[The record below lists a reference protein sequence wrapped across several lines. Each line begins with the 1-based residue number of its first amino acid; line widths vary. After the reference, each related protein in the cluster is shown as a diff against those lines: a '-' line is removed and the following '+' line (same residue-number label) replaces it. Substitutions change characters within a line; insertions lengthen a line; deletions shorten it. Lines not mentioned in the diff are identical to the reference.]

1 MTLSLALIG
10 CGGMG
15 RRHIGG
21 MRQLHRISKMPFELT
36 AVCDL
41 YESSAQ
47 SAADLAADALGK
59 QPAVCTDLSQLRNVD
74 AVLITTSPET
84 HAALGIGA
92 MELGMHVM
100 TEKPMTLTVAQ
111 GRALIATA
119 QRTNRKLAVAENY
132 RWDPIN
138 RLAKAL
144 IDGGAIGTP
153 YLSIQSSSGG
163 GETVAITPWR
173 HLRAKGGIIVDMGIH
188 YADLQEFY
196 LGPIAQVVGM
206 NALIDRERV
215 DAQGQPHPSDS
226 EDLMAGVARFERGA
240 ILHYLMDRAGRGEG
254 HFVRTIHGTGG
265 SLAIPSDRTGKP
277 LHLVQRHNL
286 KDEAIP
292 ESELLAL
299 VPDFA
304 VDELS
309 AALFGGER
317 QSSYQ
322 MAFTDI
328 DTSLLGIEQVDF
340 IEAIVKDRE
349 PEVTGEIGLRA
360 LALIMGFLETELL
373 GRIATMAELTT
384 SESLPYEALVNEVLV
399 NEAGSD

>member
-1 MTLSLALIG
+1 MT
-10 CGGMG
+10 
-15 RRHIGG
+15 
-21 MRQLHRISKMPFELT
+21 
-36 AVCDL
+36 
-41 YESSAQ
+41 SSR
-47 SAADLAADALGK
+47 DI
-59 QPAVCTDLSQLRNVD
+59 D
-74 AVLITTSPET
+74 AVILTTSPET
-84 HAALGIGA
+84 HAPLGIAA

-111 GRALIATA
+111 GRDLIAAA
-119 QRTNRKLAVAENY
+119 QRTNRTLAVAENY

-144 IDGGAIGTP
+144 IDGGALGTP
-153 YLSIQSSSGG
+153 YLSIQSTSGG
-163 GETVAITPWR
+163 GERVAITPWR

-215 DAQGQPHPSDS
+215 DAQGQSHPSDS

-240 ILHYLMDRAGRGEG
+240 LLHYLMNRAGRGEG
-254 HFVRTIHGTGG
+254 HFIRTIHGTGG
-265 SLAIPSDRTGKP
+265 SLAIPRDRTGET
-277 LHLVQRHNL
+277 LRLVQRHNG

-292 ESELLAL
+292 ESELLTL
-299 VPDFA
+299 VPDFR
-304 VDELS
+304 VNDLT
-309 AALFGGER
+309 ALFGGER

-322 MAFTDI
+322 MEFVDI

-340 IEAIVKDRE
+340 VEAIVNNRA

-373 GRIATMAELTT
+373 GRIATMEELTT
-384 SESLPYEALVNEVLV
+384 SEGLLAVWTLVVDAKAL
-399 NEAGSD
+399 

>member
-21 MRQLHRISKMPFELT
+21 MRQLHRIGKLPFELA

-47 SAADLAADALGK
+47 SAADLAEEVLGK
-59 QPAVCTDLSQLRNVD
+59 RPTVHTSLDELRNID
-74 AVLITTSPET
+74 AVILTTSPET
-84 HAALGIGA
+84 HAPLGIAA

-100 TEKPMTLTVAQ
+100 TEKPMTLTVTQ
-111 GRALIATA
+111 GRDLIAAA
-119 QRTNRKLAVAENY
+119 QRTNRKLGVAENY

-144 IDGGAIGTP
+144 IDGGALGTP

-215 DAQGQPHPSDS
+215 DAQGQTHPSDS

-240 ILHYLMDRAGRGEG
+240 ILHYLMDRAGRGAG

-265 SLAIPSDRTGKP
+265 SLAIPSDRTGRP
-277 LHLVQRHNL
+277 LQLVQRHNL

-304 VDELS
+304 VNDLT
-309 AALFGGER
+309 AALFGGAR

-322 MAFTDI
+322 MPFTDI

-340 IEAIVKDRE
+340 VEAIVNDRD

-373 GRIATMAELTT
+373 GRIATMEELTT
-384 SESLPYEALVNEVLV
+384 AAGLPYEALVNGAS
-399 NEAGSD
+399 NNH

>member
-21 MRQLHRISKMPFELT
+21 MRQLKRVGKLPFELA

-47 SAADLAADALGK
+47 SAADLAAEALGK
-59 QPAVCTDLSQLRNVD
+59 RPAVCTDLSQLRNVD
-74 AVLITTSPET
+74 AVILTTSPET

-144 IDGGAIGTP
+144 IASGAIGTP
-153 YLSIQSSSGG
+153 YLSIQSSGGG

-215 DAQGQPHPSDS
+215 DAQGQKHPSDS
-226 EDLMAGVARFERGA
+226 EDVMAGVARFEQGA
-240 ILHYLMDRAGRGEG
+240 ILHYLMDRAGRGAG
-254 HFVRTIHGTGG
+254 YFIRTIHGTGG

-304 VDELS
+304 VNELT
-309 AALFGGER
+309 AALFGCER

-322 MAFTDI
+322 MTFPDI

-340 IEAIVKDRE
+340 VEAIVEDRA

-373 GRIATMAELTT
+373 GRIATMDELTA
-384 SESLPYEALVNEVLV
+384 SESLPYEALVNQALAK
-399 NEAGSD
+399 AG

>member
-21 MRQLHRISKMPFELT
+21 MRQLQRTGKLPFELA

-41 YESSAQ
+41 YASSAQ
-47 SAADLAADALGK
+47 SAADLAEEFLGK
-59 QPAVCTDLSQLRNVD
+59 RPTVHNSLDELRNID
-74 AVLITTSPET
+74 AVILTTSPET
-84 HAALGIGA
+84 HAPLGIAA
-92 MELGMHVM
+92 MEMGMHVM

-111 GRALIATA
+111 GRDLIAA
-119 QRTNRKLAVAENY
+119 AKRTNRKLAVAENY

-144 IDGGAIGTP
+144 IDGEAIGTP

-163 GETVAITPWR
+163 GERVAITPWR

-196 LGPIAQVVGM
+196 LGPVAQVVGM

-215 DAQGQPHPSDS
+215 DAQGQKHPSDS
-226 EDLMAGVARFERGA
+226 EDVMAGVARFQQGA
-240 ILHYLMDRAGRGEG
+240 LLHYLMNRAGRGEG

-265 SLAIPSDRTGKP
+265 SLAIPRDRSGEALK
-277 LHLVQRHNL
+277 LVQRHNG

-292 ESELLAL
+292 ENELLAL

-304 VDELS
+304 VNELT

-322 MAFTDI
+322 MDFPEI

-340 IEAIVKDRE
+340 IEAIVEDRE
-349 PEVTGEIGLRA
+349 PEVTGETGLRA

-373 GRIATMAELTT
+373 GRIATMEELTT
-384 SESLPYEALVNEVLV
+384 ADGLPYEALVT
-399 NEAGSD
+399 G

>member
-1 MTLSLALIG
+1 
-10 CGGMG
+10 MG

-21 MRQLHRISKMPFELT
+21 MRQLHRIGKLPFELA

-47 SAADLAADALGK
+47 SAADLAADVLGK
-59 QPAVCTDLSQLRNVD
+59 RPAVCTSLDQLRDID
-74 AVLITTSPET
+74 AVILTTSPET
-84 HAALGIGA
+84 HAPLGIAA
-92 MELGMHVM
+92 MEQGMHVM
-100 TEKPMTLTVAQ
+100 AEKPMTLTVAE
-111 GRALIATA
+111 GRALIAAA
-119 QRTNRKLAVAENY
+119 QRTKRKLAVAENY
-132 RWDPIN
+132 RRDPIN

-144 IDGGAIGTP
+144 IDGGALGTP

-188 YADLQEFY
+188 YADLQEYY

-206 NALIDRERV
+206 NALIDSARV
-215 DAQGQPHPSDS
+215 DRQGQSHPSDS
-226 EDLMAGVARFERGA
+226 EDVMAGVARFAQGA
-240 ILHYLMDRAGRGEG
+240 ILHYLMDRAGRGAG
-254 HFVRTIHGTGG
+254 HFVRTIYGTGG

-277 LHLVQRHNL
+277 LQLVQRHNL
-286 KDEAIP
+286 KDEVIP

-304 VDELS
+304 VDELT

-322 MAFTDI
+322 MEFTDI

-340 IEAIVKDRE
+340 VDAIVEDRE

-384 SESLPYEALVNEVLV
+384 SEELPYEALVVAAKE
-399 NEAGSD
+399 S

>member
-21 MRQLHRISKMPFELT
+21 MRQLHRIGKLPFELA

-47 SAADLAADALGK
+47 SAADLAADVLGK
-59 QPAVCTDLSQLRNVD
+59 RPSVHTSLDELRNID
-74 AVLITTSPET
+74 AVILTTSPET
-84 HAALGIGA
+84 HAPLGIAA
-92 MELGMHVM
+92 MEMGMHVL

-111 GRALIATA
+111 GRDLIAA
-119 QRTNRKLAVAENY
+119 SKRTNRTLAVAENY

-144 IDGGAIGTP
+144 IDGGALGTP
-153 YLSIQSSSGG
+153 YLSIQSTSGG
-163 GETVAITPWR
+163 GERVAITPWR

-215 DAQGQPHPSDS
+215 DAQGQSHPSDS
-226 EDLMAGVARFERGA
+226 EDLMAGVARFEQGA
-240 ILHYLMDRAGRGEG
+240 LLHYLMNRAGRGEG

-265 SLAIPSDRTGKP
+265 SLAIPRDRTGDP
-277 LHLVQRHNL
+277 LRLVQRHNG

-292 ESELLAL
+292 EAELLSL
-299 VPDFA
+299 VPGFA
-304 VDELS
+304 VNELT

-322 MAFTDI
+322 MEFPDI

-340 IEAIVKDRE
+340 VEAITDSRE

-373 GRIATMAELTT
+373 GRIATMEELTT
-384 SESLPYEALVNEVLV
+384 TEGLPYEALVM
-399 NEAGSD
+399 G

>member
-21 MRQLHRISKMPFELT
+21 MRQLHRVGKLPFELA

-47 SAADLAADALGK
+47 SAADLAEEALGK
-59 QPAVCTDLSQLRNVD
+59 RPAVCSSLEQLRNID
-74 AVLITTSPET
+74 AVILTTSPET
-84 HAALGIGA
+84 HADLGIAA

-111 GRALIATA
+111 GRDLIAA
-119 QRTNRKLAVAENY
+119 GQRTNRKLAVAENY

-144 IDGGAIGTP
+144 IDGNALGTP

-163 GETVAITPWR
+163 GERVAITPWR

-206 NALIDRERV
+206 NALIDRERI
-215 DAQGQPHPSDS
+215 DAQGQTHPSDS
-226 EDLMAGVARFERGA
+226 EDLMAGVARFEGGA
-240 ILHYLMDRAGRGEG
+240 LLHYLMNRAGRGEG

-277 LHLVQRHNL
+277 LQLVQRHNG

-292 ESELLAL
+292 ESELLKL

-304 VDELS
+304 VNELT

-322 MAFTDI
+322 MEFVDI

-340 IEAIVKDRE
+340 VEAIVNDRA

-373 GRIATMAELTT
+373 GRITSIEELTN
-384 SESLPYEALVNEVLV
+384 SETLPYEALVNKAVA
-399 NEAGSD
+399 AGS

>member
-21 MRQLHRISKMPFELT
+21 MRQLKRVGKLPFELA

-59 QPAVCTDLSQLRNVD
+59 RPMVCTDLSQLRNID
-74 AVLITTSPET
+74 AVILTTSPET

-153 YLSIQSSSGG
+153 YLSLQSSGGG

-215 DAQGQPHPSDS
+215 DAQGQKHPSDS
-226 EDLMAGVARFERGA
+226 EDVMAGVARFEQGA
-240 ILHYLMDRAGRGEG
+240 ILHYLMDRAGRGAG
-254 HFVRTIHGTGG
+254 YFIRTIHGTGG

-277 LHLVQRHNL
+277 VQLVQRHNL
-286 KDEAIP
+286 KDEPIP
-292 ESELLAL
+292 ESELLGL

-304 VDELS
+304 VNELT

-322 MAFTDI
+322 MTFPDI

-340 IEAIVKDRE
+340 VEAIVEDRA

-373 GRIATMAELTT
+373 GRIATMDELTT
-384 SESLPYEALVNEVLV
+384 SESLPYEALVNQAVAKAL
-399 NEAGSD
+399 